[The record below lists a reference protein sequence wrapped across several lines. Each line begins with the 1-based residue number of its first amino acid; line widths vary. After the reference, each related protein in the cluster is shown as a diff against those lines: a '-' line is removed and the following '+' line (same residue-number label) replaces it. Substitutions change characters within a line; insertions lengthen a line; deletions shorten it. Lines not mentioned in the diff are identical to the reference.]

1 MGLDSDFGN
10 QETAIRKGLSEE
22 TPRESRSQNGAR
34 KPARE
39 ELGSKNGMWKAPE
52 MRPGWGISGQKA
64 GQCSGRG
71 GWGQARDP
79 SHEATSSWE
88 GLAFSS
94 RHGKLLEALN
104 GE

>member
-1 MGLDSDFGN
+1 MTL
-10 QETAIRKGLSEE
+10 EIRKVLSDE
-22 TPRESRSQNGAR
+22 TSHESRSQNGAR

-39 ELGSKNGMWKAPE
+39 ELGSKNGMWKGPE

-64 GQCSGRG
+64 GLCSGREVRWRG

-79 SHEATSSWE
+79 SHKATSSWE
-88 GLAFSS
+88 GIAFSS
-94 RHGKLLEALN
+94 RDGKLLEALN